1 MISETQRAQLL
12 QLVQSPQW
20 KAVEELKNEL
30 CSVIQNDSKLQET
43 AEKTIQ
49 KVYTDEGMV
58 MGMNKLINEIYNECR
73 NTKS

>member
-1 MISETQRAQLL
+1 MISDTQRAQLL

-30 CSVIQNDSKLQET
+30 CAIIQNDSKMQESDQAT
-43 AEKTIQ
+43 LK
-49 KVYTDEGMV
+49 KVYLDEGMV

-73 NTKS
+73 HTKP